1 MASLFMAAL
10 ATSCSEDLS
19 VGNTHTASL
28 TASVT
33 AEQTRAAFLSD
44 GSFYW
49 SAGDQIGVL
58 TTNSE
63 KLFSAL
69 DLKTGA
75 GTASATFE
83 GDISGKIGAY
93 AVYPYSI
100 KHEMNGTTL
109 TYDFPA
115 TYSYTKVDQTY
126 FPEGRDGNSYNP
138 AMWAKIANN
147 SVIFK
152 HLGGVFMIKIA
163 EMPSA
168 SGTLVFSS
176 SQNLCGKYTADVSKD
191 QPQLK
196 NTESNVADA
205 GTEVTISFS
214 GAEVGKPGIFYVPV
228 PTGYYDAYLTLKDG
242 NGDKTIASVVAGSF
256 NIQRRDLQTLTISKV
271 TIDAGVATEVEN
283 VAGAST
289 ELANNDNIAV
299 KEVASGES
307 TIEVP
312 AITTNA
318 AKTVSLE
325 KVADNA
331 TVTLEDQNTAEGG
344 NSVKEI
350 TLSVPNNANAD
361 KAPIVVV
368 KMPNSTVTLAG
379 NAGTATYN
387 EVTSSTAENTLVISN
402 GVTVKKLIIAKGN
415 VRVNKGATVEA
426 IELAQDVKAATIY
439 CETGATIPSTS
450 LPDGCVVKGVIE
462 SESQFAAAMEKG
474 GNYALLKD
482 VDLAKRYD
490 IYKTVALDLNQKTLT
505 VASDIYAREDGVV
518 TFENGKVVGK
528 NGCGLNVA
536 TKGTLILDGIDFS
549 GLGWSCVFILQNAQN
564 TSLTIKNSK
573 IQGGYYALS
582 TNASTTPEV
591 AKSCNMVLENS
602 TFIASDTYNGT
613 KTGTAAMINIAATV
627 SMKDCSFT
635 GYCQGALLRGGT
647 YEIEG
652 CTFNLSAE
660 LPSTDDGNK
669 WMTAWE
675 TGNSCAYAALTV
687 GNYLNTAYQ
696 YPTKIT
702 FTGTNKATVEGDY
715 ASSYPAM
722 HVCANSAEG
731 LGVTITNLSN
741 ITLTSGKTTTPE
753 YGTTNITV
761 DNTAVN
767 PNVSTAN

>member
-33 AEQTRAAFLSD
+33 AEQTRAAFLND

-75 GTASATFE
+75 GAASATFE
-83 GDISGKIGAY
+83 GVISGKIGAY
-93 AVYPYSI
+93 AVYPYSD
-100 KHEMNGTTL
+100 KHGMSGTTL

-126 FPEGRDGNSYNP
+126 FPEGKDGNSYNP

-147 SVIFK
+147 SVVFK

-176 SQNLCGKYTADVSKD
+176 SQNLCGKYTADVSKNE
-191 QPQLK
+191 PQLE

-205 GTEVTISFS
+205 GKEVTISFS
-214 GAEVGKPGIFYVPV
+214 NAEVGKPGIFYVPV

-242 NGDKTIASVVAGSF
+242 EGQTTKARVVAGSF
-256 NIQRRDLQTLTISKV
+256 NIQRRDLQTLTIGKV
-271 TIDAGVATEVEN
+271 TIDAGVATEVTDVN
-283 VAGAST
+283 GAST
-289 ELANNDNIAV
+289 ALATKDNIAV
-299 KEVASGES
+299 TGEVANNS

-312 AITTNA
+312 AITTTT

-331 TVTLEDQNTAEGG
+331 EVTLEDKSTEGD

-350 TLSVPNNANAD
+350 TLSVPNNADAS
-361 KAPIVVV
+361 KAPSVVV

-415 VRVNKGATVEA
+415 VRVNKGATVDA
-426 IELAQDVKAATIY
+426 IELAQGVTAATIY
-439 CETGATIPSTS
+439 CETGATIPSSS

-549 GLGWSCVFILQNAQN
+549 GLGYSCVFILQNAQN

-582 TNASTTPEV
+582 TNASTDPEV

-602 TFIASDTYNGT
+602 TFIASDTYKGSL
-613 KTGTAAMINIAATV
+613 TGTAAMINIAATV
-627 SMKDCSFT
+627 SMKNCSFT
-635 GYCQGALLRGGT
+635 GYNQGALLRGGT
-647 YEIEG
+647 YDIEG
-652 CTFNLSAE
+652 CTFNLSAK
-660 LPSTDDGNK
+660 LPSTDSGNK
-669 WMTAWE
+669 WMKKWE
-675 TGNSCAYAALTV
+675 SGNSCAYAALTV

-731 LGVTITNLSN
+731 LGVTITNLNN
-741 ITLTSGKTTTPE
+741 ITLSSQKTNEPE

-767 PNVSTAN
+767 PNVSAAD